1 MEVYVPLSAEG
12 FELCHPQRKEDF
24 ETFNAQ
30 INGTPRQMTWRP
42 IPVRLV
48 NEDEGKKLAE
58 SDSPWLGSHA
68 LIFRQPTVEKLG
80 ALLKQHGEILPLTCS
95 EADLLVFNATR
106 VLDAL
111 DEQASAVTRFSTGR
125 LMRVS
130 HYVFRTTAISGAD
143 IFKIPNLRISPT
155 FVSERVVEAWSQA
168 GLRGLVFSKV
178 WSS

>member
-12 FELCHPQRKEDF
+12 FELCHPERQEDF
-24 ETFNAQ
+24 ETLNAQ

-48 NEDEGKKLAE
+48 HEDEGKKLVA

-68 LIFRQPTVEKLG
+68 LIFRQATIEKLG
-80 ALLKQHGEILPLTCS
+80 ALLKQHGEILSLTCS
-95 EADLLVFNATR
+95 EADLYVFNATR

-111 DEQASAVTRFSTGR
+111 DEQASAVTRFSSGR
-125 LMRVS
+125 LMRVNR
-130 HYVFRTTAISGAD
+130 YVFRATAIGGLD
-143 IFKIPNLRISPT
+143 IFKIPSLRVSPI
-155 FVSERVVEAWSQA
+155 FVSERVVEAWSLA
-168 GLRGLVFSKV
+168 GLRGLVFTKV